1 MEECNRR
8 RGQICSPVRP
18 LSLPSLKEYCQ
29 SVHECV
35 DKCQAP
41 PTPGPCLSSASLV
54 NACFAVLGGFKDT
67 LRVGTGVTV
76 IGEGMAQFTGTIVS
90 ISEQRGVANIALDD
104 RHAFGTNQ
112 ILEVPLLRLRP
123 PEVGTLP
130 LKQLGIE
137 KELCE
142 AIKCVL
148 GTSLVSISNP
158 HTGKWTLGARV
169 WHL

>member
-1 MEECNRR
+1 M
-8 RGQICSPVRP
+8 
-18 LSLPSLKEYCQ
+18 
-29 SVHECV
+29 
-35 DKCQAP
+35 
-41 PTPGPCLSSASLV
+41 

-112 ILEVPLLRLRP
+112 ILEVPLSRLRP
-123 PEVGTLP
+123 PEVDTLP

-148 GTSLVSISNP
+148 GTSPVSISNP
-158 HTGKWTLGARV
+158 HTGMDAGSEDMALVRLYSELRSRACMCLSRQYEDSEEFKELFVSECNNDLNQLRKQV
-169 WHL
+169 EC